1 MRDVYSQPLDRY
13 SHLGYHPRFRPKY
26 PFQGSEAL
34 NLMPRVCH
42 FTGARTTTGR
52 KIHYRGRPKYQ
63 GGIGLK
69 PSGIARRTFK
79 PNIQT
84 VRAVIDGK
92 ARRIKA
98 TAKSIRNGLVVK
110 PLRRKY
116 GWTRKLK
123 QQQGEG

>member
-1 MRDVYSQPLDRY
+1 
-13 SHLGYHPRFRPKY
+13 
-26 PFQGSEAL
+26 
-34 NLMPRVCH
+34 MPRVCK

-69 PSGIARRTFK
+69 PSGIAQRKIK

-84 VRAVIDGK
+84 VRAIIDGK
-92 ARRIKA
+92 PARIKA

-116 GWTRKLK
+116 GYTRLQKA
-123 QQQGEG
+123 QQLA